1 MRLNKIMKQYMKDS
15 LQYKYLY
22 KSWLSVAIFICMPSF
37 IASATAH
44 DDVTFVTQ
52 TQLPKLTLKSSQYHS
67 VQYDAYGN
75 EKADFQALKYKEFAP
90 PTTAVRIREPKV
102 VNKVDYSHSQL
113 ELSSTKALVYNQ
125 LTREVVYGKNVN
137 KVTPIASVTK
147 LMTAMVMLDAH
158 LPMDELISITRE
170 DIDYLKGTRSRLSV
184 GTSLTR
190 AELLQLA
197 LMASENR
204 AASALARNYPGGF
217 YAFMRAMNQKAQAL
231 GMRSTYFV
239 DATGLDSAN
248 TSTAEDL
255 VRMVS
260 AAYEYPEIRQVSTTP
275 SQAITLYGR
284 QGAMNFV
291 NTNALVRNGDWI
303 IGLSKTGFIN
313 EAGRCLV
320 MQAEIAGQ
328 PMIIVLLDSV
338 GKLTRVGDANR
349 IRKWLERQENTT
361 FASNVNG

>member
-1 MRLNKIMKQYMKDS
+1 MKQMMKNNT
-15 LQYKYLY
+15 QYKHWH
-22 KSWLSVAIFICMPSF
+22 KSWLSVAILLCMPSF
-37 IASATAH
+37 IASATPQ
-44 DDVTFVTQ
+44 DDVKLAEQ

-67 VQYDAYGN
+67 IQYDAYGN
-75 EKADFQALKYKEFAP
+75 EKADFQTAKYKESTP
-90 PTTAVRIREPKV
+90 KITARIREPKV
-102 VNKVDYSHSQL
+102 VNTVDYSHSELQ
-113 ELSSTKALVYNQ
+113 LSSTKALVYNQ
-125 LTREVVYGKNVN
+125 LTGEVVYGKNAN

-158 LPMDELISITRE
+158 LPMDQLLSITQD

-190 AELLQLA
+190 GELLQLA

-217 YAFMRAMNQKAQAL
+217 YAFMRAMNQKARDL

-275 SQAITLYGR
+275 SQAITLYV
-284 QGAMNFV
+284 A
-291 NTNALVRNGDWI
+291 AVR
-303 IGLSKTGFIN
+303 
-313 EAGRCLV
+313 
-320 MQAEIAGQ
+320 
-328 PMIIVLLDSV
+328 
-338 GKLTRVGDANR
+338 
-349 IRKWLERQENTT
+349 
-361 FASNVNG
+361 